1 MQSDTLRHART
12 GVGERDETSRRR
24 PRRLAWMKVSG
35 MSEAVIIPAT
45 TKTIGP
51 GKLVL
56 VVGPSGA
63 GKDTL
68 LGLARSACAD
78 DKNIVFVQRV
88 VTREASHVEDNEQ
101 ISPEDFREARARGA
115 FAMCWEAHGHAYG
128 LPRSIED
135 DIRVGRTVV
144 ANVSRTVIP
153 ALRHSFVNVVVVAI
167 TAPADVLAARLEMR
181 KRGSDGNIAQR
192 LARNVD
198 ESAADPDATIVNV
211 SSAEY
216 HARQLLRIIG
226 YGK

>member
-1 MQSDTLRHART
+1 
-12 GVGERDETSRRR
+12 
-24 PRRLAWMKVSG
+24 
-35 MSEAVIIPAT
+35 MSEALTIPDMNTA
-45 TKTIGP
+45 IGP

-68 LGLARSACAD
+68 LGLARAACAD
-78 DKNIVFVQRV
+78 DSTIVFVRRV
-88 VTREASHVEDNEQ
+88 VTREASSAEDNEQ
-101 ISPEDFREARARGA
+101 VSVDAFREARARGE
-115 FAMCWEAHGHAYG
+115 FAIHWEAHGHAYG

-135 DIRVGRTVV
+135 DIRAGRTVV

-153 ALRHSFVNVVVVAI
+153 ALRQAYANVVVVSI
-167 TAPADVLAARLEMR
+167 TAPADVLAARLAMR

-192 LARNVD
+192 LVRKVD
-198 ESAADPDATIVNV
+198 DAEPDATIVNV

-226 YGK
+226 GAKWDG